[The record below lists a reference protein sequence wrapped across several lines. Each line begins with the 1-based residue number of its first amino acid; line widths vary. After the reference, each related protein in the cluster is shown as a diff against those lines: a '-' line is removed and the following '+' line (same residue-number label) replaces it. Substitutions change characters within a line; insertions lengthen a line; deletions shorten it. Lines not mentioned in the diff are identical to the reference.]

1 MNREQEVRLQEGL
14 READGNV
21 GAAAQ
26 IERLIAAIDMCRAC
40 PSRAQ
45 GGRCAG
51 CALDA
56 TDAAATDASV

>member
-21 GAAAQ
+21 GQAAQ
-26 IERLIAAIDMCRAC
+26 IDRLIAAIDACRAC

-45 GGRCAG
+45 GRPCAN
-51 CALDA
+51 CALDVA
-56 TDAAATDASV
+56 DERV